1 MSRFFTLKVRGI
13 QNVYGIQRLIPQAV
27 RRYRLYSF
35 LRTFSTAVLALGF
48 EWYTFSISY
57 RAARS
62 TPPAVSEIFDAN
74 KAPTQLVIIMTVN
87 ANGSY
92 PASVCAQCP
101 QASTAVWHCPTAS
114 HSCPFSNCVWPE
126 SLTVLRLRVDLVVR
140 PSSTLGHDWVASR
153 WGQGARGQL
162 AGQLNGWPAS

>member
-1 MSRFFTLKVRGI
+1 MVNLVRVLVPLCIDPEISRFIRTTLYSTRMSRFFTLKVRGI
-13 QNVYGIQRLIPQAV
+13 QNVYGIQRLIPQAI
-27 RRYRLYSF
+27 RRYHLYSF

-62 TPPAVSEIFDAN
+62 TPLAVSEIFDAN

-92 PASVCAQCP
+92 PASVCAHRHRLQCGTAP
-101 QASTAVWHCPTAS
+101 QHPTRAPS
-114 HSCPFSNCVWPE
+114 P
-126 SLTVLRLRVDLVVR
+126 TVCGRNL
-140 PSSTLGHDWVASR
+140 
-153 WGQGARGQL
+153 
-162 AGQLNGWPAS
+162 

>member
-27 RRYRLYSF
+27 RRYSLYSF

-92 PASVCAQCP
+92 PASVCAHRHRLQCGTAP
-101 QASTAVWHCPTAS
+101 QLGLLVSKTAS
-114 HSCPFSNCVWPE
+114 ITYFQVTRQLHCH
-126 SLTVLRLRVDLVVR
+126 LRAMVKN
-140 PSSTLGHDWVASR
+140 AF
-153 WGQGARGQL
+153 
-162 AGQLNGWPAS
+162 

>member
-13 QNVYGIQRLIPQAV
+13 QNVYGIQRLIPQAI
-27 RRYRLYSF
+27 RRYHLYSF

-74 KAPTQLVIIMTVN
+74 KAPPTQLVIIMTVN

-92 PASVCAQCP
+92 PASVCAHKHRLQCGTAP
-101 QASTAVWHCPTAS
+101 QHPTRAPS
-114 HSCPFSNCVWPE
+114 PTVCGRNLWRCCDCRSILSCVQ
-126 SLTVLRLRVDLVVR
+126 VRLLGTIGLLVMYSMGMKLAKL
-140 PSSTLGHDWVASR
+140 PS
-153 WGQGARGQL
+153 
-162 AGQLNGWPAS
+162 

>member
-57 RAARS
+57 LGTWVPRRS
-62 TPPAVSEIFDAN
+62 ID
-74 KAPTQLVIIMTVN
+74 
-87 ANGSY
+87 
-92 PASVCAQCP
+92 
-101 QASTAVWHCPTAS
+101 TAGGVTDLRCQQS
-114 HSCPFSNCVWPE
+114 SN
-126 SLTVLRLRVDLVVR
+126 T
-140 PSSTLGHDWVASR
+140 TGHYNDR
-153 WGQGARGQL
+153 QR
-162 AGQLNGWPAS
+162 

>member
-27 RRYRLYSF
+27 CRYRLYSF

-74 KAPTQLVIIMTVN
+74 I
-87 ANGSY
+87 S
-92 PASVCAQCP
+92 
-101 QASTAVWHCPTAS
+101 
-114 HSCPFSNCVWPE
+114 SN
-126 SLTVLRLRVDLVVR
+126 TI
-140 PSSTLGHDWVASR
+140 GHYNDR
-153 WGQGARGQL
+153 QR
-162 AGQLNGWPAS
+162 